1 MDKTIEWIYENDFGY
16 SLLIDQ
22 TILPFEYKRV
32 KIKTAD
38 EMYLAIK
45 NMIVRGAPAIG
56 IAGAHGAALGAI
68 ELIDED
74 NFIEKLF
81 NKMDYINSSRPTA
94 VNLSWAIKEQKNIV
108 LKNKDKTNKE
118 ITLEL
123 IKNAVKLENED
134 IEINKKIGEFGAS
147 VVPKGAGILTHCNA
161 GSLATVEYG
170 TALGVIRSA
179 YKKDNTIQVYA
190 DETRPR
196 GQGARLTT
204 FELIKDNI
212 PTTLLTDGMCSY
224 FMKKGLINFVVTGA
238 DRIASNGDTANKI
251 GTSTVAIV
259 AKYYNIPFYIAAP
272 KSTID
277 MNIKTG
283 DDIIIELRDEKE
295 VTHVN
300 GKPICIDGVKII
312 NPSFDVTDNSLITGI
327 ITEYGIFKPNE
338 LNKIFS

>member
-1 MDKTIEWIYENDFGY
+1 MDKTIEWIYENEFGY

-56 IAGAHGAALGAI
+56 IAGAHGVALAAI
-68 ELIDED
+68 ELIGED

-94 VNLSWAIKEQKNIV
+94 VNLSWAIKKQKEIV
-108 LKNKDKTNKE
+108 LKNKDRKNKE

-123 IKNAVKLENED
+123 IKNAIKLENED

-161 GSLATVEYG
+161 GSLATVGYG

-196 GQGARLTT
+196 GQGAKLTT

-259 AKYYNIPFYIAAP
+259 AKHYNIPFYIAAP

-300 GKPICIDGVKII
+300 NKPICIDGVKII
-312 NPSFDVTDNSLITGI
+312 NPSFDITDNSLITGI

-338 LNKIFS
+338 LNKNFS

>member
-1 MDKTIEWIYENDFGY
+1 MDKTIEWIYENEFGY

-56 IAGAHGAALGAI
+56 IAGAHGAALAAI

-94 VNLSWAIKEQKNIV
+94 VNLSWAIKKQKEIV
-108 LKNKDKTNKE
+108 LKNKDNTNKE

-161 GSLATVEYG
+161 GSLATVGYG

-196 GQGARLTT
+196 GQGAKLTT

-259 AKYYNIPFYIAAP
+259 AKHYNIPFYIAAP

-300 GKPICIDGVKII
+300 NKPICIDGVKII
-312 NPSFDVTDNSLITGI
+312 NPSFDITDNSLITGI

-338 LNKIFS
+338 LNKNFS